1 MTSKSET
8 VPAVSSIVTSS
19 TVGSISIS
27 ISGTARSSSSFGAL
41 GSPWSSKFMSITA
54 IHLKEHNYPPWAK
67 STEVFLRANKQHWYL
82 TDDSPDSTGPIFAD
96 WDAEDSH
103 IRLCMWNSIETTFN
117 SSLMYM
123 DTVKQMWNRAKKMF
137 SDVGNL

>member
-19 TVGSISIS
+19 TVGSIS

-67 STEVFLRANKQHWYL
+67 SALVF
-82 TDDSPDSTGPIFAD
+82 D
-96 WDAEDSH
+96 
-103 IRLCMWNSIETTFN
+103 
-117 SSLMYM
+117 
-123 DTVKQMWNRAKKMF
+123 
-137 SDVGNL
+137 